1 MQVEA
6 GRTEQRLVLGL
17 IDGDSRQFLFAAH
30 EVVAAAA
37 AELVLDRRTA
47 AVALELHAA
56 GEAQLRCR
64 TRARI
69 EAAAQLEAQFASG
82 GGQHRRQSRHAC
94 DGERTL
100 DPTAAAGELEDID
113 KARRRNGLEHAA
125 DETTRTDRLAAAAL
139 ARGSATAMDRIVL
152 ASTSRYRRELLARLR
167 LPFEAIAPQ
176 VDERALAGESP
187 AQCALRLARAKALAV
202 AREAPQA
209 IVIGSDQVADLDGE
223 ALNKPG
229 SHAAALEQLLRLQG
243 RTAVFHTAVCVA
255 GDGGRRIQADC
266 VPTRVR
272 FRRLPAARLEAY
284 LRADRPYDCAGA
296 AKIESLGITLVEA
309 VEGDDPTAL
318 IGLPLIR
325 LTDMLA
331 AAGVDLP
338 QV

>member
-1 MQVEA
+1 
-6 GRTEQRLVLGL
+6 
-17 IDGDSRQFLFAAH
+17 
-30 EVVAAAA
+30 
-37 AELVLDRRTA
+37 
-47 AVALELHAA
+47 
-56 GEAQLRCR
+56 
-64 TRARI
+64 
-69 EAAAQLEAQFASG
+69 
-82 GGQHRRQSRHAC
+82 
-94 DGERTL
+94 
-100 DPTAAAGELEDID
+100 
-113 KARRRNGLEHAA
+113 
-125 DETTRTDRLAAAAL
+125 
-139 ARGSATAMDRIVL
+139 MDRIIL

-167 LPFEAIAPQ
+167 LPFETIAPQ

-187 AQCALRLARAKALAV
+187 AACALRLARAKALAV

-255 GDGGRRIQADC
+255 SDGRLQADC

-284 LRADRPYDCAGA
+284 LRADQPYDCAGA

-338 QV
+338 PA